1 MQLTATDLHYRY
13 ARNLPDVLAGAQLE
27 VPMGRTVA
35 IAGPSGSGKTTL
47 LALLGGLL
55 RPRQGQVRV
64 EGGHVETPAENVAWV
79 LQTVNVLSDR
89 SVLDNAA
96 LGAFGDGANLGSARE
111 RARESLDQV
120 GLGPLVDRPIRTLS
134 GGETQRV
141 VIARALC
148 SLRPFILA
156 DEPTGQLDRRTT
168 DGVLE
173 SLLTDTHGKGVVI
186 VTHDPTV
193 ASRCDR
199 TLYLADGVLM
209 DHVDETVGS

>member
-13 ARNLPDVLAGAQLE
+13 ARNLPDVLAGAELM

-35 IAGPSGSGKTTL
+35 ISGPSGSGKTTL

-55 RPRQGQVRV
+55 RPREGHVRV
-64 EGGHVETPAENVAWV
+64 EGARPETPAENVAWV
-79 LQTVNVLSDR
+79 LQTVNVLPDR

-111 RARESLDQV
+111 RAREALGQV

-193 ASRCDR
+193 AHRCDR
-199 TLYLADGVLM
+199 TVYLVDGALV
-209 DHVDETVGS
+209 DHVDAAVGA

>member
-1 MQLTATDLHYRY
+1 MCY
-13 ARNLPDVLAGAQLE
+13 P
-27 VPMGRTVA
+27 
-35 IAGPSGSGKTTL
+35 IAAFSTTL
-47 LALLGGLL
+47 PLARSATVPTWA
-55 RPRQGQVRV
+55 RPASAPGRR
-64 EGGHVETPAENVAWV
+64 W
-79 LQTVNVLSDR
+79 DR
-89 SVLDNAA
+89 S
-96 LGAFGDGANLGSARE
+96 GSARE
-111 RARESLDQV
+111 RAREALGQV
-120 GLGPLVDRPIRTLS
+120 GLGPLIDRPIRTLS

-209 DHVDETVGS
+209 DHLDETVGS